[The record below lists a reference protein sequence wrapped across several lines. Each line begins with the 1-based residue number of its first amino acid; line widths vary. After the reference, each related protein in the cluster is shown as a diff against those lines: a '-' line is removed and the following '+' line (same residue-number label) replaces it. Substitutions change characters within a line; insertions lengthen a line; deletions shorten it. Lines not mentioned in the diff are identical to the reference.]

1 MLGAGERR
9 LVLLDFLLMV
19 LREARTGSSDMCG
32 YREVEGREGTVHR
45 RGGNGEFTPIPRP
58 ASLPSTPD
66 GGSSRQLQPLP
77 SGGLPPVPGIAS
89 ARTAAVFRP
98 ALAAHLPPPPSLLL
112 PVAIPLQRGA
122 GSWHPAT
129 PAAPAGT
136 QRCLGRERGVCRS
149 RAQPRRPCRNASGSP
164 SRSLLQTLPTPH
176 PGRCPVPGAGG
187 NAPPLSDLGRGSPP
201 WCPPLTCRWSP

>member
-32 YREVEGREGTVHR
+32 YREVEGREGTVHQ

-66 GGSSRQLQPLP
+66 GGSFRQLQPLP

-112 PVAIPLQRGA
+112 L
-122 GSWHPAT
+122 
-129 PAAPAGT
+129 
-136 QRCLGRERGVCRS
+136 
-149 RAQPRRPCRNASGSP
+149 SP
-164 SRSLLQTLPTPH
+164 SRCSGELGAGTRPPRQLLRGRSGAWAGSAGSAGAGHSPGGHAGMPRAPRHAPFCKPSPH
-176 PGRCPVPGAGG
+176 PTQEGARSLAREGTPRPCQIWAGG
-187 NAPPLSDLGRGSPP
+187 APHGAPH
-201 WCPPLTCRWSP
+201 